1 MLQER
6 APFHSHTDLIHV
18 TGTTTRA
25 LFITQDYPPDRG
37 GIARL
42 YGEICKRIPSIHI
55 STVAVQDST
64 GADGPEIHRMS
75 FGIRAAH
82 RPVNIL
88 KWTRWAHRFVTRHG
102 VTVVHAGNVRPSGY
116 VAAMLRRQLGVP
128 YIVYVHGKD
137 LLKEFRKGANRWMV
151 RAGTRE
157 ILGNAAAIIANSAT
171 TAAIAKE
178 LLSRVGASHATERVH
193 VILPGADPERFTSA
207 MEESRR
213 NRGGDREGPV
223 LLSVARLVP
232 RKGIDTVIEALPAI
246 LAVHPT
252 ARYVV
257 VGSGPDHPRLQQMA
271 ERVGVADHVQFVGDV
286 PDDLLPSRYAS
297 ADVFLLPTR
306 VIPEDDEIEG
316 FGIAYVEAAAAGV
329 PSIAANV
336 GGVADAVADG
346 ITGLLVPPASPD
358 AVATATLRLLDDPA
372 LRARL
377 GDAARAEVERSLNW
391 DRAAREVMRV
401 VAEVAG
407 RELAPV
413 GPRRRPIPAGMA
425 P

>member
-1 MLQER
+1 
-6 APFHSHTDLIHV
+6 
-18 TGTTTRA
+18 
-25 LFITQDYPPDRG
+25 
-37 GIARL
+37 
-42 YGEICKRIPSIHI
+42 
-55 STVAVQDST
+55 
-64 GADGPEIHRMS
+64 
-75 FGIRAAH
+75 
-82 RPVNIL
+82 
-88 KWTRWAHRFVTRHG
+88 
-102 VTVVHAGNVRPSGY
+102 
-116 VAAMLRRQLGVP
+116 MLRRQLGVP

-157 ILGNAAAIIANSAT
+157 ILGNAAAIVANSAT
-171 TAAIAKE
+171 TAGIAKE
-178 LLSRVGASHATERVH
+178 LLRRVGAAGAVDRVH
-193 VILPGADPERFTSA
+193 VIHPGADPARFTGA
-207 MEESRR
+207 LEQSRR
-213 NRGGDREGPV
+213 NRDAPREGPV

-232 RKGIDTVIEALPAI
+232 RKGIDTVIASLPPV

-257 VGSGPDHPRLQQMA
+257 VGCGPDQPRLEQIA
-271 ERVGVADHVQFVGDV
+271 RRLGVANHVQFVGDV
-286 PDDLLPSRYAS
+286 SDELLPSRYAS

-346 ITGLLVPPASPD
+346 VTGLLVPPSSPE
-358 AVATATLRLLDDPA
+358 AVATATLRLLGDPA

-391 DRAAREVMRV
+391 DRSAREVMRV
-401 VAEVAG
+401 VSEVTRPAT
-407 RELAPV
+407 APNETS
-413 GPRRRPIPAGMA
+413 PSPIPAGTV